1 MRTGARV
8 FVAGSTTLAGQALVR
23 RLQQESFEL
32 VGLGDDE
39 PDLHDP
45 ARLDSFFFDASP
57 EFVFVTAGAQAGI
70 AGNQQQPADL
80 MLDNLRIATA
90 VIPVAARQGASLLY
104 LGSSCVYPKAAPQPF
119 AIESLGTGPL
129 EPTSAAYAQAKLAGM
144 ALVDAYRRQGG
155 NRFIAAIPADVYGP
169 GDDFTPNV
177 AHVAAALLRRIHEAR
192 ETDAPSIEIW
202 GSGQP
207 RREFLYV
214 DDLAD
219 ACVFVMR
226 HYTGAAPINIGTGT
240 TTSIAELADLICDI
254 VGYKGNRLFNTSKP
268 DGMPLKGL
276 DSSPLRELGWRPQWT
291 LRAGLETTYEWFK
304 SAVRSAQL

>member
-1 MRTGARV
+1 M
-8 FVAGSTTLAGQALVR
+8 FVAGSTTLAGRALVN
-23 RLQQESFEL
+23 RLREDAFEL
-32 VGLGDDE
+32 VGVGPDE
-39 PDLHDP
+39 PDLQD
-45 ARLDSFFFDASP
+45 ASRVDWFFSDASP
-57 EFVFVTAGAQAGI
+57 EFVFVAAGAQAGI
-70 AGNQQQPADL
+70 AGNQQHPADL
-80 MLDNLRIATA
+80 LLDNLRVATSI
-90 VIPVAARQGASLLY
+90 IPVAARYDASLLY

-144 ALVDAYRRQGG
+144 SLVSAYRRQQGS
-155 NRFIAAIPADVYGP
+155 RFVAAIPADVYGP
-169 GDDFTPNV
+169 GDDFTPDG
-177 AHVAAALLRRIHEAR
+177 AHVASALLRRIHEAR

-202 GSGQP
+202 GSGKP

-226 HYTGAAPINIGTGT
+226 HYSGDAPINIGTGT

-254 VGYKGNRLFNTSKP
+254 VGYKGNRLFNTSRP

-276 DSSPLRELGWRPQWT
+276 DSSPLRELGWRPKWS
-291 LRAGLETTYEWFK
+291 LRTGLETTYDWFK
-304 SAVRSAQL
+304 NL